1 MKRMMFQIPATIA
14 RASGWR
20 RRGVAFAAG
29 AVGCA
34 ALPPFH
40 ILPLVVVS
48 YVVLVWLLDGACE
61 RRSGS
66 RSGSFA
72 ANRARAARAFEIGW
86 FFGFGQFLVGLY
98 WISNALLVDSQTF
111 GWAVPLAAG
120 ALPAGLAVFPAL
132 GIAAAGFFWS
142 AGVTRIFVLATAWA
156 VAEWARGHAFTGFPW
171 NLIGYVWVEV
181 DPVRQSA
188 ALMGVYGLG
197 LLTVF
202 VAAAPATLAGAGFRR
217 RGPWGLVAAGLAIF
231 GVLWG
236 WGSLRIADTVP
247 RRVPGV
253 LLRVVQ
259 PNIEQSLKWRADKR
273 EQNFERHLAL
283 SAGAGTDAVT
293 HLIWP
298 EAAVPYYL
306 GSDAVRRAMIA
317 NRLSKNQIL
326 LAGSLRADVSS
337 TGVRS
342 FWNAFHAVDSQ
353 GSVIATYDK
362 SHLVP
367 FGEYLPL
374 RPLFSLVGLEKVA
387 FGLGD
392 YSAGPGRRTLEVP
405 GVPPFSPLIC
415 YEIIFPGM
423 VVPRTGPKPS
433 WLLNVTNDAWY
444 GVSTGP
450 YQHLAMARFRAVE
463 EGLPVVR
470 SANTGISAIVDSYG
484 GLVATLGLGEGG
496 VIDGPLPRATSVPT
510 LYGRWG
516 DVILSILLLT
526 FALVGR
532 VFNCKH

>member
-1 MKRMMFQIPATIA
+1 MMFQVPATIA
-14 RASGWR
+14 GVSGWR

-40 ILPLVVVS
+40 ILPFVVVS
-48 YVVLVWLLDGACE
+48 YVILVWLLDGACE
-61 RRSGS
+61 GLPGVPTGS
-66 RSGSFA
+66 LVASRK
-72 ANRARAARAFEIGW
+72 RAVRALEIGW
-86 FFGFGQFLVGLY
+86 FFGFGQLLVGLY
-98 WISNALLVDSQTF
+98 WISNALLVDSQAF

-120 ALPAGLAVFPAL
+120 ALPAVLAVFPAL

-142 AGVTRIFVLATAWA
+142 AGVGRIFVLAIAWT
-156 VAEWARGHAFTGFPW
+156 VAEWLRGHAFTGFPW

-181 DPVRQSA
+181 NPVRQGA
-188 ALMGVYGLG
+188 ALMGIYGVG

-202 VAAAPATLAGAGFRR
+202 IAASPATLAGVGFRH
-217 RGPWGLVAAGLAIF
+217 RGPWGLVGAGLVILGA
-231 GVLWG
+231 LWG
-236 WGSLRIADTVP
+236 WGSFRIADTAP
-247 RRVPGV
+247 QRVPGV

-273 EQNFERHLAL
+273 EQNFDRHLAL
-283 SAGAGTDAVT
+283 SAGPGTDAVT

-317 NRLSKNQIL
+317 NRLSKNQVL
-326 LAGSLRADVSS
+326 LTGSLRTEVGPA
-337 TGVRS
+337 GVRR

-374 RPLFSLVGLEKVA
+374 RPLFSLVGLEKIA

-405 GVPPFSPLIC
+405 GAPPFSPLIC
-415 YEIIFPGM
+415 YEIIFPGK
-423 VVPRTGPKPS
+423 VVARAGPSPS

-450 YQHLAMARFRAVE
+450 HQHLAMARFRAVE

-470 SANTGISAIVDSYG
+470 SANTGISAIVDPYG
-484 GLVATLGLGEGG
+484 GIVAKLGLGEGG
-496 VIDGPLPRATSVPT
+496 VIDGPLPSTIPFATP
-510 LYGRWG
+510 YARWG
-516 DVILSILLLT
+516 DGILSVLLLT
-526 FALVGR
+526 FVLGGR
-532 VFNCKH
+532 VFKHKH